1 MGLFHRNQGSSMS
14 IQTSFKVSSKVGAC
28 DWPCFPK
35 KSDYIDRE
43 NLSLC
48 RVRRLEEVFDK
59 IDDIFSATSLTP
71 WIWALI
77 PLIGIGV
84 SIPLIITQ
92 QWFYLFVPFVGSQI
106 IVQPLHA
113 IYAIKRKR
121 GLRRALTDWNRDVGS
136 SQGVSLK
143 TGLEHRVTRDRE
155 FDHALFNNQCYGR
168 CCPASC
174 CCINDAYI
182 HLCHLSSA

>member
-1 MGLFHRNQGSSMS
+1 M
-14 IQTSFKVSSKVGAC
+14 
-28 DWPCFPK
+28 
-35 KSDYIDRE
+35 
-43 NLSLC
+43 
-48 RVRRLEEVFDK
+48 K
-59 IDDIFSATSLTP
+59 IWEQVAEPIFFNIFQATSLTP

-121 GLRRALTDWNRDVGS
+121 GLRRALTDWNR
-136 SQGVSLK
+136 
-143 TGLEHRVTRDRE
+143 LECVILE
-155 FDHALFNNQCYGR
+155 
-168 CCPASC
+168 
-174 CCINDAYI
+174 
-182 HLCHLSSA
+182 